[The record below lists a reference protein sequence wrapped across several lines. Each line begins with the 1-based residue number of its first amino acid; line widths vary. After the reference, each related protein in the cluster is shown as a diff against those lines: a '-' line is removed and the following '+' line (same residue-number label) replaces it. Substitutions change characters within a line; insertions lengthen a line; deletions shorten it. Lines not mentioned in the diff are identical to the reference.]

1 MRQRWNIAILFFCM
15 MVVMLGFGM
24 IIPILPFYIENMGAS
39 GQELGIL
46 MAIFSMAQ
54 FIFSPIW
61 GGLSDRIGRK
71 PVLAIGMLGNAATM
85 VLFGLSNTI
94 GLLFLTRGLSGVL
107 GSATLPVAMAYIG
120 DSTSERNR
128 GGGMG
133 VIGAAMGV
141 GMVLGPGLGGWA
153 SGISL
158 QAPFFIGAGLSLL
171 ALVLVLL
178 VLPESLPAEGRIRKA
193 EMRAPQLKG
202 IWLALLGPLGF
213 MFFMAFLVNFGLAS
227 FEGVFGLFAKD
238 RHGYNPVQ
246 VGGILSVIGIVSAV
260 IQGFLTGPA
269 TRRLGEQLVI
279 KLSLIAST
287 VGFGLMLAAESYAGV
302 VLTVGFFV
310 FANAMLRPAI
320 QSAIS
325 KRTSGG
331 QGAAMGMVNAF
342 MSLGRVAG
350 PLWAGFLFDVNL
362 IYPYLTGAVIMAA
375 GFVLSLVWRD
385 NSLLLQ
391 TAHETAD

>member
-1 MRQRWNIAILFFCM
+1 MKQRWNVAILFFCM

-24 IIPILPFYIENMGAS
+24 IIPILPFYIERLGAS

-46 MAIFSMAQ
+46 MAIFSVAQ

-71 PVLAIGMLGNAATM
+71 PVLAIGMLGNAATL

-94 GLLFLTRGLSGVL
+94 LLLFVTRGLAGVL
-107 GSATLPVAMAYIG
+107 SSATLPTAMAYIG

-153 SGISL
+153 GTISL
-158 QAPFFIGAGLSLL
+158 QAPFFIGAGLSIVSLL
-171 ALVLVLL
+171 LVLL
-178 VLPESLPAEGRIRKA
+178 VLPESLPVDKRVHKA
-193 EMRAPQLKG
+193 EMRAPQLNQ

-238 RHGYNPVQ
+238 RHGYDPVQ
-246 VGGILSVIGIVSAV
+246 VGGILSVIGIVSAL

-269 TRRLGEQLVI
+269 TRRLGEMLVI
-279 KLSLIAST
+279 KLSLAASA
-287 VGFGLMLAAESYAGV
+287 VGFG
-302 VLTVGFFV
+302 
-310 FANAMLRPAI
+310 
-320 QSAIS
+320 
-325 KRTSGG
+325 
-331 QGAAMGMVNAF
+331 
-342 MSLGRVAG
+342 
-350 PLWAGFLFDVNL
+350 
-362 IYPYLTGAVIMAA
+362 
-375 GFVLSLVWRD
+375 
-385 NSLLLQ
+385 
-391 TAHETAD
+391 

>member
-1 MRQRWNIAILFFCM
+1 MKQRWNVAILFFCM

-46 MAIFSMAQ
+46 MATFSVAQ

-71 PVLAIGMLGNAATM
+71 PVLAIGMLGNAIALIM
-85 VLFGLSNTI
+85 FGVSNTI
-94 GLLFLTRGLSGVL
+94 GLMIVARGLSGVL
-107 GSATLPVAMAYIG
+107 SSATLPTAMAYVG
-120 DSTSERNR
+120 DSTSKRNR

-153 SGISL
+153 SAISL
-158 QAPFFIGAGLSLL
+158 QAPFFIGAGLSIVSLL
-171 ALVLVLL
+171 MVLFL
-178 VLPESLPAEGRIRKA
+178 LPESLPVESRIHKA
-193 EMRAPQLKG
+193 EMRAPQINQ

-227 FEGVFGLFAKD
+227 FEGVFGLFAMH
-238 RHGYNPVQ
+238 RHNYDPVQ
-246 VGGILSVIGIVSAV
+246 VGSILSVIGIVSAV

-269 TRRLGEQLVI
+269 TRRLGEPLVI
-279 KLSLIAST
+279 KLSLAASAI
-287 VGFGLMLAAESYAGV
+287 GFGMMLAANGYLGV

-310 FANAMLRPAI
+310 FANSMLRPAI
-320 QSAIS
+320 QSVIS
-325 KRTSGG
+325 KQSTGG
-331 QGAAMGMVNAF
+331 QGAAMGMTNAF
-342 MSLGRVAG
+342 MSLGRIAG
-350 PLWAGFLFDVNL
+350 PLWAGFMFDVN
-362 IYPYLTGAVIMAA
+362 IGYPYLTGAVIMAT
-375 GFVLSLVWRD
+375 GFILSLIWSRRT
-385 NSLLLQ
+385 LLTEGVRSSQ
-391 TAHETAD
+391 

>member
-1 MRQRWNIAILFFCM
+1 MKQRWNVAILFLCM

-24 IIPILPFYIENMGAS
+24 VIPILPFYIENLGAS
-39 GQELGIL
+39 GQEMGIL
-46 MAIFSMAQ
+46 IAIFSVAQ

-71 PVLAIGMLGNAATM
+71 PVLAIGMLGMAITM
-85 VLFGLSNTI
+85 VMFGLSNTI
-94 GLLFLTRGLSGVL
+94 WLLFLTRGLSGVL
-107 GSATLPVAMAYIG
+107 SSATLPTAMAYIG

-133 VIGAAMGV
+133 VIGAAMGA

-153 SGISL
+153 SAISL
-158 QAPFFIGAGLSLL
+158 QAPFFIGAGLSMA

-178 VLPESLPAEGRIRKA
+178 ILPESLPVEQRTPKA
-193 EMRAPQLKG
+193 AMQAPQINQ

-246 VGGILSVIGIVSAV
+246 VGAILSVIGIVSVV

-269 TRRLGEQLVI
+269 TRRLGEAVVI
-279 KLSLIAST
+279 KLSLAASA
-287 VGFGLMLAAESYAGV
+287 VGFGLMLAAESYVGV
-302 VLTVGFFV
+302 LLTVGFFAL
-310 FANAMLRPAI
+310 ANAMLRPAI
-320 QSAIS
+320 QSEIS
-325 KRTSGG
+325 KRSVSG
-331 QGAAMGMVNAF
+331 QGAAMGMTNAF
-342 MSLGRVAG
+342 MSLGRIVG
-350 PLWAGFLFDVNL
+350 PLWAGFMFDVN
-362 IYPYLTGAVIMAA
+362 IVYPFLTGAVIMSA
-375 GFVLSLVWRD
+375 GFILSLLWSRRQVVTQRVV
-385 NSLLLQ
+385 
-391 TAHETAD
+391 H

>member
-1 MRQRWNIAILFFCM
+1 MKQRWNVGILFFCM

-24 IIPILPFYIENMGAS
+24 IIPILPFYIETMGAS

-46 MAIFSMAQ
+46 MAIFSVAQ

-71 PVLAIGMLGNAATM
+71 PVLAIGMLGNAISL
-85 VLFGLSNTI
+85 VLFGLSDTI
-94 GLLFLTRGLSGVL
+94 GLLFATRALSGIL
-107 GSATLPVAMAYIG
+107 SSATLPTAMAYIG

-153 SGISL
+153 GSISL
-158 QAPFFIGAGLSLL
+158 QAPFFIGAGLSLISL
-171 ALVLVLL
+171 LMVLL
-178 VLPESLPAEGRIRKA
+178 VLPESLPLEKRIHKA
-193 EMRAPQLKG
+193 EMKAPQFSQM
-202 IWLALLGPLGF
+202 WLALLGPLGF

-238 RHGYNPVQ
+238 RHGYGPVQ
-246 VGGILSVIGIVSAV
+246 VGSILSVIGIVSAL

-269 TRRLGEQLVI
+269 TRRLGESLVI
-279 KLSLIAST
+279 KLSLVASA
-287 VGFGLMLAAESYAGV
+287 VGFALMLAAESYAGV

-320 QSAIS
+320 QSVIS
-325 KRTSGG
+325 KRSSGG
-331 QGAAMGMVNAF
+331 QGIAMGMTNSF
-342 MSLGRVAG
+342 MSLGRIVG
-350 PLWAGFLFDVNL
+350 PLWAGFLFDVN
-362 IYPYLTGAVIMAA
+362 IGYPYMTGAVIMSA
-375 GFVLSLVWRD
+375 GFVLSLIWSRRQV
-385 NSLLLQ
+385 SLQ
-391 TAHETAD
+391 RVHEGR